1 MSARQRIVAGT
12 VAQLSWQAVDQD
24 GEPSDPGTTTV
35 GVVGS
40 DGSIIVAAGSATS
53 TDPDDA
59 SIRTVSI
66 PAQAVDQLTA
76 TWSGASASGT
86 TTVDVVGGVY
96 FTTAE
101 LRAAEATVSVIADF
115 PTALCIEKRLEV
127 ETVFEDRTGT
137 AFVPRFKIL
146 TPDRRGL
153 IGVSGLRSIRW
164 LQYWDGTFIDDATT
178 IAQATEISASWVRCQ
193 SSIAKLGVVVGFDR
207 PPADVI
213 DKSMLYAR
221 HLLTGSTS
229 GIDMRVLAQSAPD
242 GSMVQLASPGRSFYV
257 TGLPEID
264 EVLKNYKDRTP
275 PRPVSVGWSR

>member
-24 GEPSDPGTTTV
+24 GEPSDPGTTTG

-96 FTTAE
+96 FTTAA
-101 LRAAEATVSVIADF
+101 LRIAEPTVSIVADF
-115 PTALCIEKRLEV
+115 PTVTCIEKRLET
-127 ETVFEDRTGT
+127 ETVFEERTGT
-137 AFVPRFKIL
+137 AFVPRFKVL
-146 TPDRRGL
+146 TPDRRCMVA
-153 IGVSGLRSIRW
+153 VSGLRSIRW
-164 LQYWDGTFIDDATT
+164 IQYSDGTFTDDASA
-178 IAQATEISASWVRCQ
+178 IAQATEISDSWVRCQ

-213 DKSMLYAR
+213 DKAMLYTR
-221 HLLTGSTS
+221 RLLTAASTS
-229 GIDMRVLAQSAPD
+229 GMDRHSLVTSIPD
-242 GSMVQLASPGRSFYV
+242 DQVGPQWVPGRPRFI
-257 TGLPEID
+257 TGVAEVD
-264 EVLKNYKDRTP
+264 EVLRAYMSKTPHLPARVGNY
-275 PRPVSVGWSR
+275 